1 MHPIIAENSLIYSRN
16 PQVVK
21 LLKALDEKG
30 ESNLNSEDQKT
41 YIDSLCSEI
50 MKIKEIKPDLHRQ

>member
-1 MHPIIAENSLIYSRN
+1 MQPIIAENSLIHSRN

-21 LLKALDEKG
+21 LLKALDDKG

>member
-1 MHPIIAENSLIYSRN
+1 MQAIITENALIHSRN
-16 PQVVK
+16 PQIMK
-21 LLKALDEKG
+21 LLKAIDEKG

-41 YIDSLCSEI
+41 YIDSCCSEI